1 METWREAI
9 RNALAEILGHVGIG
23 ASIFLLCFGAW
34 VWAQDSVSISD
45 AMQNRDI
52 AVLQAQQVNT
62 DRRVTAIEDRM
73 FAIFM
78 MAGGAVIGSG
88 VSSIF
93 SIRVHRKLRNG
104 ERS

>member
-45 AMQNRDI
+45 ALHQRDI
-52 AVLQAQQVNT
+52 AVLQSEMRSVE
-62 DRRVTAIEDRM
+62 RRVLAIEDRL
-73 FAIFM
+73 FGVFM
-78 MAGGAVIGSG
+78 MAAGAVIGSG